1 MLAAGIS
8 PGNFTKIKQI
18 LEYLFRMI
26 GKEIIFKEAKEI
38 PPYFIEGRTAE
49 IIFKDKKIG
58 FISEVH
64 PKTLKNWKIKM
75 PVALFEIDL
84 KDVL

>member
-1 MLAAGIS
+1 MIG
-8 PGNFTKIKQI
+8 K
-18 LEYLFRMI
+18 EI

-75 PVALFEIDL
+75 PVALFEINL
-84 KDVL
+84 EEFL